1 MFAPARESVAAE
13 VTRLIYRAPVV
24 IALSAIVIIA
34 VASSLQAT
42 PPNKA
47 AFVKYYGQYLP
58 TNLNSCST
66 CHLPAKLDHQ
76 PENLDEFPHNA
87 FGKRLR
93 ALGQELRREGKSK
106 DIASRLALIAR
117 EDADGDGVANEIE
130 LLLGHAPGD
139 SRDRPSKQ
147 ELAGLPQRQTAFAKF
162 LKAYRWEPFQPVKRP
177 AIPKVGRDV
186 P

>member
-1 MFAPARESVAAE
+1 MFAPARESVAGE

-58 TNLNSCST
+58 TNLNSCTT
-66 CHLPAKLDHQ
+66 CHLPTKLDHP
-76 PENLDEFPHNA
+76 PESLDEFPHNA

-93 ALGQELRREGKSK
+93 VLGNELIAEGKSK
-106 DIASRLALIAR
+106 DIAT
-117 EDADGDGVANEIE
+117 
-130 LLLGHAPGD
+130 
-139 SRDRPSKQ
+139 
-147 ELAGLPQRQTAFAKF
+147 GLQIVTK
-162 LKAYRWEPFQPVKRP
+162 
-177 AIPKVGRDV
+177 
-186 P
+186 